1 MDEGGEIPQIGFS
14 PIPISPPM
22 VSLLKKYARWLHT
35 RWPAGVVEKLPVVGQ
50 DGKTNIPG
58 VRIVGDLTG
67 IPLLKFAAHTGARAV
82 KAILRDP
89 GFQAQRG
96 KEGVLDLV
104 IVGGGV
110 SGFSAAVEAAKA
122 GLDFQLFEAV
132 EEFSTVENFP
142 KGKPIFTYPTEMTPA
157 GAFRFKAKV
166 KEDLLEELV
175 RQRMEAKVTSQ
186 RMKIDRIERAKG
198 VILVHSE
205 NGEPI
210 RALQVIVAIGRS
222 GNFRKLDVPGETL
235 DKVTNRLH
243 DPQDFMGEKVAV
255 VGGGDAALETAVAL
269 VCCGAQVTLSYRK
282 NEFSRPKPENVKK
295 VEALAA
301 DPTFPTGVEEPSSD
315 RVNPAAD
322 FAMRGH
328 HPPGS
333 LRVELGS
340 RVREIR
346 PDSITLE
353 KGGKK
358 SESLPNDA
366 VFVMTGREAPLEFFR
381 KSGISVLGEW
391 GLKSWSALALFFAF
405 CVFLY
410 HWKSWGPINGLLQHG
425 ERLPFDLLSADA
437 SSLLGSVM
445 EAARDPG
452 FLYSLAFST
461 CVVAF
466 GFRRI
471 RRRRT
476 PYVRRQTLALM
487 AFQVIPLFLLPYVFL
502 PWMGNNGLFDAGLG
516 KWIGDTFF
524 PGESYWRAFGFILA
538 WPLFVWNVF
547 TEQPIWG
554 WLVLSLIQTFVIIPW
569 IVRRW
574 GKGAYCGWV
583 CSCGALAETLG
594 DAHRHK
600 MPHGV
605 WWNRLN
611 MVGQIVLAA
620 ALALF
625 LLRVVGWFFPSS
637 FAGKWFS
644 GLADG
649 YPVFNYKYLID
660 LWLAG
665 VLGLAFYFHLSGRVW
680 CRFACPLAALMHIYA
695 RFSRFRIFADKKKC
709 ISCNVCTSVCHQG
722 IDIMNFANKGLP
734 MEDPQCVRCSACVQS
749 CPTGVLHF
757 GRWDGKG
764 RIVLDKLAASPVQ
777 LREDGDGSVRSF
789 LKELN
794 GLHP

>member
-1 MDEGGEIPQIGFS
+1 
-14 PIPISPPM
+14 M
-22 VSLLKKYARWLHT
+22 VSLLKKYSRWLHT

-89 GFQAQRG
+89 DFQAQRG

-122 GLDFQLFEAV
+122 GLDFHLYEAV

-142 KGKPIFTYPTEMTPA
+142 KGKPIFTYPTEMTPT

-166 KEDLLEELV
+166 KEDLLEELA
-175 RQRMEAKVTSQ
+175 RQRMEAKVSSQ
-186 RMKIDRIERAKG
+186 RKKIDRIERSKG

-205 NGEPI
+205 DGEPI
-210 RALQVIVAIGRS
+210 RALQVIIAIGRS

-243 DPQDFMGEKVAV
+243 DPQDFMGEKVVV

-282 NEFSRPKPENVKK
+282 KEFSRPKQENVKK

-301 DPTFPTGVEEPSSD
+301 DPTFPTGVAEPSSD

-322 FAMRGH
+322 FAMRGR

-340 RVREIR
+340 RVREIS

-353 KGGKK
+353 KRSKK

-410 HWKSWGPINGLLQHG
+410 HWKSWGPIDGLLQHR
-425 ERLPFDLLSADA
+425 EWFPFDLLSAA
-437 SSLLGSVM
+437 PSSLLGSFI

-466 GFRRI
+466 GVRRI

-476 PYVRRQTLALM
+476 PYVRWQTLALM
-487 AFQVIPLFLLPYVFL
+487 AFQVIPLFLLPYVLL

-516 KWIGDTFF
+516 KWFGDTFF

-547 TEQPIWG
+547 SEQPIWG

-574 GKGAYCGWV
+574 GKGAYCGWI

-625 LLRVVGWFFPSS
+625 LLRVVGWFFPSG

-764 RIVLDKLAASPVQ
+764 GIVLDKLAASPVQ
-777 LREDGDGSVRSF
+777 LREDGDRSVRSF
-789 LKELN
+789 LKDLK

>member
-1 MDEGGEIPQIGFS
+1 
-14 PIPISPPM
+14 M
-22 VSLLKKYARWLHT
+22 VSLLIKYTSWLHT
-35 RWPAGVVEKLPVVGQ
+35 RWPAGVVEKLPAVGQ

-82 KAILRDP
+82 HAIVKDP
-89 GFQAQRG
+89 DFQAERG

-110 SGFSAAVEAAKA
+110 SGFSAAAAARKA
-122 GLDFQLFEAV
+122 GLDFQLYEAV
-132 EEFSTVENFP
+132 EEFSTIENFP

-157 GAFRFKAKV
+157 GEFRFKAKI
-166 KEDLLEELV
+166 KEDLLEELA
-175 RQRMEAKVTSQ
+175 RQGEGAEVSSQ
-186 RMKIDRIERAKG
+186 RKKIDRIERSKG
-198 VILVHSE
+198 IILVH
-205 NGEPI
+205 GGDDEPV

-222 GNFRKLDVPGETL
+222 GNFRKLDVPGEAL
-235 DKVTNRLH
+235 PKVTNRLH
-243 DPQDFMGEKVAV
+243 DPQDFMGKNVVV

-269 VCCGAQVTLSYRK
+269 VCCGAGVTLSYRK
-282 NEFSRPKPENVKK
+282 GEFSRPKPENVKK
-295 VEALAA
+295 VQALAA
-301 DPTFPTGVEEPSSD
+301 DPNFPTGVAEPSSD

-333 LRVELGS
+333 LRVEFGS
-340 RVREIR
+340 RVREIQ
-346 PDSITLE
+346 PDSIILE
-353 KGGKK
+353 KRGREY
-358 SESLPNDA
+358 ESLPNAA
-366 VFVMTGREAPLEFFR
+366 VFVMTGREAPLDFFR
-381 KSGISVLGEW
+381 RSGISILGEW
-391 GLKSWSALALFFAF
+391 GLKSWSALAFFFAF

-410 HWKSWGPINGLLQHG
+410 HWKNWGPINGLLQNREWG
-425 ERLPFDLLSADA
+425 PSGLLWAGP
-437 SSLLGSVM
+437 SSLVGSVI

-466 GFRRI
+466 GVRRI

-476 PYVRRQTLALM
+476 PYVTRQTISLM
-487 AFQVIPLFLLPYVFL
+487 AFQVIPLFLLPYVLL
-502 PWMGNNGLFDAGLG
+502 PWMGNNGLFDAGWG

-524 PGESYWRAFGFILA
+524 PEESYWRAFGFILA

-547 TEQPIWG
+547 SEQPIWG

-611 MVGQIVLAA
+611 MVGQFVLAVA
-620 ALALF
+620 VALF
-625 LLRVVGWFFPSS
+625 LLRVVGWIFPSS
-637 FAGKWFS
+637 VAGKWFG
-644 GLADG
+644 GLASG
-649 YPVFNYKYLID
+649 YPVFNYKYLVD

-665 VLGLAFYFHLSGRVW
+665 VLGLAFYFHFSGRVW

-764 RIVLDKLAASPVQ
+764 GIVLDKLAASTVQ
-777 LREDGDGSVRSF
+777 MREEGDESVQSF
-789 LKELN
+789 LTDLN
-794 GLHP
+794 RVRFPRG

>member
-1 MDEGGEIPQIGFS
+1 MF
-14 PIPISPPM
+14 
-22 VSLLKKYARWLHT
+22 SLLKKYTRWLHT
-35 RWPAGVVEKLPVVGQ
+35 RWPAGVVEKLPVVGE
-50 DGKTNIPG
+50 DGRTNIPG

-82 KAILRDP
+82 HALMKEPD
-89 GFQAQRG
+89 FQSERG
-96 KEGVLDLV
+96 KEGVKDLV

-110 SGFSAAVEAAKA
+110 SGFSAAVAARKA

-132 EEFSTVENFP
+132 EDFSTIENFP
-142 KGKPIFTYPTEMTPA
+142 QGKPIFTYPTEMTPA
-157 GAFRFKAKV
+157 GDFQLKAKI
-166 KEDLLEELV
+166 KEDLLEELD
-175 RQRMEAKVTSQ
+175 RQGKGAGVSSQ
-186 RMKIDRIERAKG
+186 RKTVDRIERGKG
-198 VILVHSE
+198 VILVH
-205 NGEPI
+205 GGDDEPI
-210 RALQVIVAIGRS
+210 RALRVIIAIGRS
-222 GNFRKLDVPGETL
+222 GNFRKLDVPGEAL
-235 DKVTNRLH
+235 PKVTNRLH
-243 DPQDFMGEKVAV
+243 DPQDFMGKNVVV

-269 VCCGAQVTLSYRK
+269 VCCGAKVTLSYRK
-282 NEFSRPKPENVKK
+282 GEFTRPKPENVKK
-295 VEALAA
+295 ILALAA
-301 DPTFPTGVEEPSSD
+301 DPNFPTGVAEPSSD

-328 HPPGS
+328 RPPGS
-333 LRVELGS
+333 LRIEFGS
-340 RVREIR
+340 RVREIQ
-346 PDSITLE
+346 PDSVTLE
-353 KGGKK
+353 KHGRGN
-358 SESLPNDA
+358 ELLPNDA
-366 VFVMTGREAPLEFFR
+366 VFVMTGRDAPLDFFR
-381 KSGISVLGEW
+381 KSGISVVGEW
-391 GLKSWSALALFFAF
+391 GLKAWAGLAFFFAF
-405 CVFLY
+405 FTFIF

-425 ERLPFDLLSADA
+425 ERGPFGLLWAGPA
-437 SSLLGSVM
+437 SLVGTVL
-445 EAARDPG
+445 EATRDPG
-452 FLYSLAFST
+452 FLYSLAFSA

-466 GFRRI
+466 GIRRI

-476 PYVRRQTLALM
+476 PYVTRQTLSLM
-487 AFQVIPLFLLPYVFL
+487 AFQVIPLFLLPYVLL

-516 KWIGDTFF
+516 KWLGDTFF
-524 PGESYWRAFGFILA
+524 PGESYWRAFGLILA

-594 DAHRHK
+594 DGHRHK

-611 MVGQIVLAA
+611 MVGQIVLAVA
-620 ALALF
+620 VALF
-625 LLRVVGWFFPSS
+625 LLRVVGWFFPSGV
-637 FAGKWFS
+637 AGKWFG

-649 YPVFNYKYLID
+649 YPVFNYKYLVD

-665 VLGLAFYFHLSGRVW
+665 VLGLAFYFHFSGRIW

-695 RFSRFRIFADKKKC
+695 RFSRFRIFSEKRKC

-764 RIVLDKLAASPVQ
+764 GIVLDKLAASPVQ
-777 LREDGDGSVRSF
+777 MRERKDRSAQSF
-789 LKELN
+789 MKDLN
-794 GLHP
+794 KARLGA